1 MQTKSR
7 LPSDQSDSE
16 TFIFIKFN
24 ALTLNTRTC
33 LRLVDAR
40 ALSLSFF
47 LFPSSLSKGSASTE
61 PALLSLLPCGSSGS
75 KMKHVKTKARKM
87 TRHEFLIILAKHEKM
102 ATQHRHGNRN
112 QIHAI
117 LQKNS
122 DCDKNS
128 FNHISNTN
136 YIRLHITIATIFII
150 EYNCIFNIRKAD
162 LSSAPHAPDG
172 PVRAWRLTTGRLG
185 TAAYV
190 IGQIASM
197 MSI

>member
-1 MQTKSR
+1 MRVLS
-7 LPSDQSDSE
+7 
-16 TFIFIKFN
+16 
-24 ALTLNTRTC
+24 
-33 LRLVDAR
+33 
-40 ALSLSFF
+40 LSLSFF

-87 TRHEFLIILAKHEKM
+87 TRAWIFDYPCKAREGGNTASAWQPKSNPCNTTKKKTVTVIRIVLIISL
-102 ATQHRHGNRN
+102 
-112 QIHAI
+112 I
-117 LQKNS
+117 L
-122 DCDKNS
+122 
-128 FNHISNTN
+128 TT

>member
-1 MQTKSR
+1 
-7 LPSDQSDSE
+7 
-16 TFIFIKFN
+16 
-24 ALTLNTRTC
+24 
-33 LRLVDAR
+33 
-40 ALSLSFF
+40 
-47 LFPSSLSKGSASTE
+47 
-61 PALLSLLPCGSSGS
+61 
-75 KMKHVKTKARKM
+75 MKHVKTKARKM
-87 TRHEFLIILAKHEKM
+87 TRHEFLIILAKHEKV

-117 LQKNS
+117 LQK
-122 DCDKNS
+122 KTVTVIRIVLI
-128 FNHISNTN
+128 ISLILTT